1 LLAVCRLQ
9 NTHFLADRSTPGLA
23 PTAPAAA
30 PLFDHLN
37 RRCARSFEHT
47 AASIDDR
54 VLLLTLLDGRTS
66 RIHGRAVCGSS
77 GTRGGTGVGG
87 SANDRGGRD
96 RMMVIVPASVCL
108 HVDVLVDVDAVAAA
122 AADVGRTG
130 IGSATATGTS
140 SAATTTAGRS
150 RRATATT
157 GTAASSTR
165 TPAAATTGSLSHSG
179 DDEAGQHERG
189 QRGKK
194 QLAE

>member
-1 LLAVCRLQ
+1 VC
-9 NTHFLADRSTPGLA
+9 
-23 PTAPAAA
+23 
-30 PLFDHLN
+30 DHLN
-37 RRCARSFEHT
+37 RRCARNFEHT
-47 AASIDDR
+47 AANIDDS
-54 VLLLTLLDGRTS
+54 VLLLTLLDGRTT

-87 SANDRGGRD
+87 SANDRSGRN
-96 RMMVIVPASVCL
+96 RMMVIVPASVRL
-108 HVDVLVDVDAVAAA
+108 HVDVLVDVDAVATA

-130 IGSATATGTS
+130 IGSAPATTTGTS
-140 SAATTTAGRS
+140 SAATTTAGRG

-157 GTAASSTR
+157 GTASSSTR

-189 QRGKK
+189 QWGKK